1 MDSPTTQ
8 RGSAV
13 TTRRVTV
20 NLRASDVERIEKIAE
35 STGLS
40 ANEIIRR
47 ALATE
52 SFIVENR
59 SRDRRILLEDENGQ
73 VSRVEFLY

>member
-1 MDSPTTQ
+1 MASSN
-8 RGSAV
+8 G

-20 NLRASDVERIEKIAE
+20 NLRASDVERINKIAE

-52 SFIVENR
+52 SFVVENR
-59 SRDRRILLEDENGQ
+59 NKDRKILVEDENGK
-73 VSRVEFLY
+73 VSRVEFVY

>member
-1 MDSPTTQ
+1 MAKT
-8 RGSAV
+8 ANV
-13 TTRRVTV
+13 ARRVTV

-40 ANEIIRR
+40 ANEVIRR

-59 SRDRRILLEDENGQ
+59 NQDRKILIEDKDGTVQ
-73 VSRVEFLY
+73 RVEFLY

>member
-1 MDSPTTQ
+1 MPQKS
-8 RGSAV
+8 G

-20 NLRASDVERIEKIAE
+20 NLRASDVERIERIAE

-52 SFIVENR
+52 SFVVENR
-59 SRDRRILLEDENGQ
+59 NKDRKILVEDSDGQ
-73 VSRVEFLY
+73 VSRVEFMY